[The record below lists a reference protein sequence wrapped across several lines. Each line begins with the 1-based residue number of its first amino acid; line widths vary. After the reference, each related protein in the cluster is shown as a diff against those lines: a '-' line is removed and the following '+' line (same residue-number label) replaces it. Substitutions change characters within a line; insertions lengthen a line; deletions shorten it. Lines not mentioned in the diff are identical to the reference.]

1 MSKKIFATSSD
12 IVEIAEKKFQETGLA
27 SVGVRLNVM
36 STTKA
41 NSVVEVRQIGAT
53 EKFKTKSELG
63 INMIIYED
71 AFDRLSDKMK
81 EDLIEGALS
90 KVSYDSEKDRL
101 TVDNSQYGE
110 LLRMRIKHDDYLDTI
125 ETSLM
130 TIEDIAEEE
139 KERKR
144 EEKEAKK
151 NKKNM
156 QA

>member
-1 MSKKIFATSSD
+1 
-12 IVEIAEKKFQETGLA
+12 
-27 SVGVRLNVM
+27 
-36 STTKA
+36 
-41 NSVVEVRQIGAT
+41 
-53 EKFKTKSELG
+53 
-63 INMIIYED
+63 MIIYED
-71 AFDRLSDKMK
+71 ALDRLTDKMK